1 MGNTPATLPADFF
14 SNPQSAPPPATPTAP
29 STLPANFFSQPQNQP
44 AAPKPAPDTL
54 PADFFSKP
62 GGSAPTATQ
71 APKPEA
77 TSFVGKTWDWLN
89 SPLLDLTRQG
99 AGPIESGVE
108 KFASGLTSPLSIGL
122 AVGTFGS
129 GLVEEGLV
137 RGGLAAADAA
147 GAVQKAKLI
156 TDFGFLAKYG
166 YDVHTNTIPQ
176 LEMNWGDYRA
186 ATNERDR
193 TAALNRFEEQ
203 ATESVLG
210 AIAMGFA
217 TRGVA
222 QDLSGFA
229 ARSPKGLAMANPA
242 YADGVFEYSE
252 NAGVGRAQA
261 AQTHEEIL
269 QAAKRDTRQ
278 TAMALNLEA
287 GGDARLLEEQAQRLD
302 AAGLKDWAEKYRSA
316 KTLSDAEIAA
326 RNEASNVMAG
336 DHEHLKAI
344 NRLPPDH
351 ELPNFLPHRYVSD
364 EVDPVTKKPIDRPD
378 PEGLVKKR
386 TFPKLVDAILQGETP
401 ITNLAALVGD
411 YHEQASNLIARHYF
425 AEKLAG
431 SYTNDGMPMA
441 APGHMF
447 PGSTRPADAPATPQD
462 VAMWKAKGQ
471 LNNLIAQGKIYEV
484 PAKPPAMVGKPGLVV
499 AEKPLAIDDARDLG
513 TKPEE
518 KAYMIRQRDYVP
530 VPLAVW
536 RPVSEAEAANLAPGT
551 EIVPLGKG
559 PFPEQ
564 AIMQA
569 GGRGIPTDQ
578 AAAAPKVANARVPL
592 FVSPD
597 VAPHA
602 TAILESTRPKSPLVR
617 AALAATREVKGDL
630 LSLSPFHWV
639 TILNRSLEAGLNP
652 FTGTNR
658 KFLFMPKDI
667 DYYNLTPA
675 QSAALRDG
683 VVTSYTRPGSS
694 GYLNESAGEGLTGQ
708 GSVLNK
714 IPLIGGLNRAIED
727 KLFGPK
733 GWITSLKFDLYD
745 KLKGE
750 LMQSKPG
757 LTDVQ
762 AGRIAASQVNNK
774 FGGLNYTVLGRSAS
788 TQNTLRLLLLAPDFL
803 ESSGRSILDVAGD
816 HGGQLAKMLV
826 GFNAAH
832 WLFTRG
838 LNYLVSGD
846 THPEAGFSVMS
857 KNGKREYSLRTTLG
871 DFLHFAEK
879 PRDFVSNRVNP
890 VGRGIEEAF
899 GGEDAFGEK
908 VSDTQRFFDVL
919 RQITPIPLQG
929 AYPNQSITQP
939 SAGDKLLQSAG
950 VQSRK
955 HFTPAETLAHQLGS
969 KQSQEGAPLEGDELA
984 AAQLRY
990 KLEDSLRTAINM
1002 HDSNARIGAI
1012 QQIRSAAQGPDAK
1025 LTANEASELI
1035 QRANRFPMAVQSSV
1049 EHLPLSA
1056 AFQVWNQAS
1065 ITERRALRPIIQKK
1079 IDNWM
1084 LASNKHTRQQNETVR
1099 RQVQA
1104 FRLSLAE

>member
-1 MGNTPATLPADFF
+1 MGNTPTAPVQQTPDFF
-14 SNPQSAPPPATPTAP
+14 
-29 STLPANFFSQPQNQP
+29 P
-44 AAPKPAPDTL
+44 AAPARTRSQGPAPTPDFI
-54 PADFFSKP
+54 PANQTQTPDFIPALSA
-62 GGSAPTATQ
+62 SAPTLAQ
-71 APKPEA
+71 NPKPEA
-77 TSFVGKTWDWLN
+77 TGFVGKTWDWLN

-166 YDVHTNTIPQ
+166 YDVHANTIPQ

-252 NAGVGRAQA
+252 NSGVGRAQA

-269 QAAKRDTRQ
+269 KAAKSESRQ

-287 GGDARLLEEQAQRLD
+287 GGDPRLLEEQAQRLD

-316 KTLSDAEIAA
+316 KTLSDSEIAA

-425 AEKLAG
+425 AEKLAS

-484 PAKPPAMVGKPGLVV
+484 PAPPAMVGKPGLVV
-499 AEKPLAIDDARDLG
+499 AEKPLAVYDARDLG
-513 TKPEE
+513 TAPEE

-551 EIVPLGKG
+551 EIVPFGKG

-569 GGRGIPTDQ
+569 GDRGIPTDQ
-578 AAAAPKVANARVPL
+578 AAAPPKVANARVPL

-630 LSLSPFHWV
+630 LSLSPFHWA

-658 KFLFMPKDI
+658 KFLFVPKDI

-727 KLFGPK
+727 KLFGPH

-750 LMQSKPG
+750 LQQSKPE

-762 AGRIAASQVNNK
+762 VGRIAASQVNNK

-832 WLFTRG
+832 WLLVRG

-890 VGRGIEEAF
+890 VGRALDEAF

-929 AYPNQSITQP
+929 AYPNQSVTQP

-969 KQSQEGAPLEGDELA
+969 KQSEQGAPLEGDELA
-984 AAQLRY
+984 AAQLRF
-990 KLEDSLRTAINM
+990 KLEDALRTAINM
-1002 HDSNARIGAI
+1002 HDNQDRLSAI
-1012 QQIRSAAQGPDAK
+1012 QQIHSAAQGPDAK
-1025 LTANEASELI
+1025 LSQREASELI
-1035 QRANRFPMAVQSSV
+1035 ERANKFPMAIQSSV

-1084 LASNKHTRQQNETVR
+1084 LASNRHTRQQNETVR